1 MSGEEYKKQQD
12 IKFIVKL
19 LQQESPERVRDVL
32 VFIRSYL
39 SK

>member
-12 IKFIVKL
+12 IKFIVEL
-19 LQQESPERVRDVL
+19 LLQESPERVRDVL

-39 SK
+39 LK

>member
-12 IKFIVKL
+12 IKIIVAL
-19 LQQESPERVRDVL
+19 LKQESPERVRDVL
-32 VFIRSYL
+32 IFIQSYL

>member
-12 IKFIVKL
+12 IKCIIEL
-19 LQQESPERVRDVL
+19 LQKASSERVRDVL
-32 VFIRSYL
+32 VFIQSYL